1 VPFIPSC
8 FRISSLDFFPALAS
22 TRFPCYTTV
31 FPRTIE
37 ELFMSGTVTLPAL
50 LALFKID
57 RDLQQL
63 HNGLET
69 AQKDQKNQQTK
80 IAALQ
85 KDLDAQQAA
94 LQKLQADVAAK
105 ELDMKTRQEHIEKMR
120 ASLNSTKTNK
130 EYSAILVQISAEKA
144 EVAKIESATLEQ
156 MAQVETASKSVA
168 ALKEAIASETQL
180 LAKIQ
185 AEHGDKVTMLT
196 DQINALAKRRAEA
209 AAAVPTEALRQY
221 DRVNQKFPGD
231 AMAPLV
237 YDENS
242 LEDISCGSCY
252 MGLNVEH
259 LNALRGRDA
268 IRRCNSCNRILYLP
282 EMLQP
287 TT

>member
-1 VPFIPSC
+1 M
-8 FRISSLDFFPALAS
+8 PA
-22 TRFPCYTTV
+22 
-31 FPRTIE
+31 
-37 ELFMSGTVTLPAL
+37 TVTLPAL

-63 HNGLET
+63 RQGLET

-85 KDLDAQQAA
+85 KDHDAQYAA

-120 ASLNSTKTNK
+120 ASLNNTKTNK

-144 EVAKIESATLEQ
+144 EVAKIETATLEQ
-156 MAQVETASKSVA
+156 MGQVEAASKSLA
-168 ALKEAIASETQL
+168 ALKEAIAAETQT

-185 AEHGDKVTMLT
+185 SEHGDKVTALT
-196 DQINALAKRRAEA
+196 DQINALAARRAEA
-209 AAAVPTEALRQY
+209 AKAVPAEALRQY
-221 DRVNQKFPGD
+221 DRVNQKHPGD

-242 LEDISCGSCY
+242 LDDISCGSCY

-268 IRRCNSCNRILYLP
+268 IRRCDSCNRILYLP
-282 EMLQP
+282 EMLQAG
-287 TT
+287 